1 MMAPTTGQ
9 GEGASMQSSDGIQ
22 AATVREPSAEPWR
35 YGPYRMVVTRRVTE
49 EEQISVE
56 AYELTREV
64 AIETF
69 ELFLQKCR
77 EHMIAHNERI
87 VLAHRD
93 HLIKL
98 ERMVEHRAEEIRD
111 LDEQI
116 AQRKAELSS
125 QSHGE
130 CNDNAVN

>member
-1 MMAPTTGQ
+1 MTVNEAPPK
-9 GEGASMQSSDGIQ
+9 
-22 AATVREPSAEPWR
+22 REPSAEPWR

-56 AYELTREV
+56 AYEQTREI

-69 ELFLQKCR
+69 ELFLAKCR

-87 VLAHRD
+87 VMAHKD

-98 ERMVEHRAEEIRD
+98 ERIIENRAEEIRD

-116 AQRKAELSS
+116 AQRKAELR
-125 QSHGE
+125 GE
-130 CNDNAVN
+130 DNDEANGHAVNQG

>member
-1 MMAPTTGQ
+1 M
-9 GEGASMQSSDGIQ
+9 GANESDPFPPRL
-22 AATVREPSAEPWR
+22 REPSAEPWK
-35 YGPYRMVVTRRVTE
+35 YGPYRLVVTRRVTD

-56 AYELTREV
+56 AYELSRET

-69 ELFLQKCR
+69 NLFLAECR
-77 EHMIAHNERI
+77 AHMIAHNERI
-87 VLAHRD
+87 VLAHKD

-98 ERMVEHRAEEIRD
+98 ERMIENRAEEIRD

-116 AQRKAELSS
+116 EQRKAELAAE
-125 QSHGE
+125 SHGE